1 MCGFWHLAAVKILHH
16 FAIKILKIKTLYII
30 TNLKRN
36 RLSNK
41 FFLKQIQG
49 KLLRHLPHN
58 YFCFF
63 KSIGL
68 MKHLAASKT
77 LCFRLV
83 VLDILHSN
91 RLKAPG
97 MINQNLCINSKLFK
111 KQPGIFQRGSSNI
124 PHCAD
129 KIFIQSASRCPSH
142 PPEVSQRLMI
152 PELPAKAHNIKLSN
166 ANSILV
172 RRNMLCNNIHGS
184 LTQKEVGSNSG
195 RCGNSGFVQHLANY
209 LNRKLMGTHLIKWQ
223 VRCRINK
230 NFINRI
236 NVNIL
241 RRKIAQ
247 VNIVDSGR
255 ILNVKCHTWRCHYIL
270 KLLPRLPFDFASL
283 SLNLKKPRP
292 PAEPVSLKSRRYR
305 KTNSFTGATLVRHNK
320 LSRKRVEQPFPA
332 FHRGIKRF

>member
-1 MCGFWHLAAVKILHH
+1 MCGLWHLAAVKILHY

-83 VLDILHSN
+83 VLNILHSN

-111 KQPGIFQRGSSNI
+111 KQPGIFQRGSGNI

-129 KIFIQSASRCPSH
+129 KIFIQSASRCPPH
-142 PPEVSQRLMI
+142 PPEISKRLMI
-152 PELPAKAHNIKLSN
+152 PELAAKSHNIKLSN
-166 ANSILV
+166 THAVLV
-172 RRNMLCNNIHGS
+172 CRNMLCNNIHGG
-184 LTQKEVGSNSG
+184 LAQKEIGSNTGRGSNS
-195 RCGNSGFVQHLANY
+195 RFVQHLADY
-209 LNRKLMGTHLIKWQ
+209 LYRKLMSSHFIKWQ
-223 VRCRINK
+223 IRCRINK

-236 NVNIL
+236 NVNIFG
-241 RRKIAQ
+241 RKIAK
-247 VNIVDSGR
+247 VNIINTGG
-255 ILNVKCHTWRCHYIL
+255 ILNV
-270 KLLPRLPFDFASL
+270 
-283 SLNLKKPRP
+283 
-292 PAEPVSLKSRRYR
+292 
-305 KTNSFTGATLVRHNK
+305 
-320 LSRKRVEQPFPA
+320 
-332 FHRGIKRF
+332 